1 MSFNFFF
8 KFPFST
14 LSTATDIPNR
24 GVLVVVLIIVILVAV
39 MIAAGIIIRH
49 RVKKKA
55 GNFLGLK
62 IKRISIIIVF
72 KCYASFEFFLQ
83 TLN

>member
-1 MSFNFFF
+1 
-8 KFPFST
+8 
-14 LSTATDIPNR
+14 
-24 GVLVVVLIIVILVAV
+24 